1 MHPMPRILLL
11 TMVAIV
17 AAALP
22 APAHAQT
29 WNLIWSDEFNGAS
42 GTFPDTAKWNYDVG
56 NNNGWGNGESEFYC
70 VAGLN
75 AAPCSAANP
84 NVFMNGSGS
93 LVIRARRDA
102 SGTWTSTR
110 MLTSGKFS
118 VQYGR
123 IEARMRL
130 VAANGLWPAFWM
142 LGSNIGSVGWPTCGE
157 VDIMEWVD
165 NYGPSVTSST
175 IHGPGYSGAGGIGV
189 QTGFPNGTRVDDA
202 NYHIYGVLW
211 SPNQIQFYRDTITNI
226 TRTITPANIPAG
238 TTWAY
243 NHPFFI
249 LLNQAVGG
257 NWFAGPDGSTPA
269 VNDVLVDYVRVYQA
283 GAGSGLVSIRASADN
298 SFVSAENAGAS
309 PLVANR
315 ATVGTWEQ
323 FSVIDNG
330 DGTISLKAGING
342 LFVTADPASGG
353 RLIASRSAIS
363 QPGEVPA
370 DRAEQR
376 HGRAAVGGEQP
387 LRVRRSEHRRRAD
400 REPGVAQ
407 HVGAVHVQRA
417 VTGRPVH
424 RRSVSPATTD
434 LARSSGVRPAVRR
447 CAFTGRGP

>member
-1 MHPMPRILLL
+1 MHPMRRVQLLA
-11 TMVAIV
+11 VAAV
-17 AAALP
+17 LAAALP
-22 APAHAQT
+22 ASAQT
-29 WNLIWSDEFNGAS
+29 RNLIWSDEFNGAA
-42 GTFPDTAKWNYDVG
+42 GTFPDTTKWNYDVG

-70 VAGLN
+70 VAGSN

-93 LVIRARRDA
+93 LVLRARRDA
-102 SGTWTSTR
+102 AGTWTSTR

-142 LGSNIGSVGWPTCGE
+142 LGTNIGSAGWPSCGE

-165 NYGPSVTSST
+165 NYGPSATSST

-189 QTGFPNGTRVDDA
+189 QTGFPNGTRVDDP
-202 NYHIYGVLW
+202 NYHVFGVIW

-243 NHPFFI
+243 NHPFFL

-283 GAGSGLVSIRASADN
+283 GGTTPPPPSTTTLRASAN
-298 SFVSAENAGAS
+298 NTFVSADNAGTS

-315 ATVGTWEQ
+315 ATASTWEQ
-323 FSVIDNG
+323 FRVVDNG
-330 DGTISLKAGING
+330 DGTVALQAVING
-342 LFVTADPASGG
+342 LFVTVDAGNGS
-353 RLIASRSAIS
+353 RLIASRSAVGNS
-363 QPGEVPA
+363 EKFRRVAQSNGTVALQAVANNLFVSA
-370 DRAEQR
+370 DLNIGNVLVAN
-376 HGRAAVGGEQP
+376 RAAASTWEQFTF
-387 LRVRRSEHRRRAD
+387 A
-400 REPGVAQ
+400 
-407 HVGAVHVQRA
+407 
-417 VTGRPVH
+417 
-424 RRSVSPATTD
+424 SP
-434 LARSSGVRPAVRR
+434 
-447 CAFTGRGP
+447 

>member
-1 MHPMPRILLL
+1 MHPMRRVQLLA
-11 TMVAIV
+11 VAAVV

-22 APAHAQT
+22 ARAQT

-42 GTFPDTAKWNYDVG
+42 GTFPDSTKWNFDVG

-70 VAGLN
+70 AAGSN
-75 AAPCSAANP
+75 TAPCSAANP
-84 NVFMNGSGS
+84 NAFMNGSGS

-142 LGSNIGSVGWPTCGE
+142 LGTNIGSAGWPACGE

-165 NYGPSVTSST
+165 NYGPSATSST

-189 QTGFPNGTRVDDA
+189 QTGFPNGTRVDDS
-202 NYHIYGVLW
+202 NYHVYGVLW
-211 SPNQIQFYRDTITNI
+211 SPNQIQFYRDSITNI

-243 NHPFFI
+243 NHPFFV

-257 NWFAGPDGSTPA
+257 NWFPGPDGSTPA

-283 GAGSGLVSIRASADN
+283 GQAGGPGQVSIRASAN
-298 SFVSAENAGAS
+298 STFVSADNAGAS

-315 ATVGTWEQ
+315 TAVSTWEQ
-323 FSVIDNG
+323 FAVIDNG
-330 DGTISLKAGING
+330 DGTISLQAGING
-342 LFVTADPASGG
+342 LYVTADPASGG
-353 RLIASRSAIS
+353 RLIATRSAITS
-363 QPGEVPA
+363 QEKFRRIAQGNGTVALQSVASNLYVSA
-370 DRAEQR
+370 DLNIGNVLIANRPTPSTWEQF
-376 HGRAAVGGEQP
+376 
-387 LRVRRSEHRRRAD
+387 
-400 REPGVAQ
+400 
-407 HVGAVHVQRA
+407 
-417 VTGRPVH
+417 T
-424 RRSVSPATTD
+424 
-434 LARSSGVRPAVRR
+434 
-447 CAFTGRGP
+447 FTGL